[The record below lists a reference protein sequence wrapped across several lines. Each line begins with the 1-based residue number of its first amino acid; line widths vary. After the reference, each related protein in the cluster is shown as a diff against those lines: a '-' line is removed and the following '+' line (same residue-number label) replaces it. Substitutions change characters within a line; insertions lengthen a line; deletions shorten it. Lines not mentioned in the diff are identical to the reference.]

1 MSEKLKLSMLQLD
14 LVWQDAA
21 ANRAAIEQ
29 QLETVSGRDLIV
41 LPEMFST
48 GFDMKPAGIAEGTD
62 GETVAWMKSIAQ
74 QHDAVICGSMMMQVD
89 NKYVNRFLWVT
100 PKGEVSHYDKRHLFK
115 FAGEDAQY
123 SAGTERAIFQLGQ
136 WRIAPF
142 ICFDLR
148 FPVWSRNLDCQYD
161 VALYV
166 ANWPKARSLQ
176 WKSLVPAR
184 AIENQSYVVALNRVG
199 VDGNEVAYSGD
210 SMVVDPLGETL
221 LYAANKEVVLNI
233 ELDLP
238 ELLEVR
244 RRFPFL
250 QEADGFTLA

>member
-1 MSEKLKLSMLQLD
+1 MSEKLKISLLQLD

-29 QLETVSGRDLIV
+29 QLKTVSDRDLIV

-48 GFDMKPAGIAEGTD
+48 GFDMKPAGLAETMD
-62 GETVAWMKSIAQ
+62 GETVSWLKSVAAQ
-74 QHDAVICGSMMMQVD
+74 QNAVVCGSMMMQVG
-89 NKYVNRFLWVT
+89 NEYVNRFLWVT
-100 PKGEVSHYDKRHLFK
+100 PHGEVSHYDKRHLFK
-115 FAGEDAQY
+115 FAGEDEQY

-166 ANWPKARSLQ
+166 ANWPKVRAPQ
-176 WKSLVPAR
+176 WKSLIPAR

-199 VDGNEVAYSGD
+199 VDGNDIAYSGD

-221 LYAANKEVVLNI
+221 LYGANKEVVLNI
-233 ELDLP
+233 ELDLN
-238 ELLEVR
+238 ELQDVR
-244 RRFPFL
+244 SRFPFL
-250 QEADGFTLA
+250 QEADGFTFA